1 MEPLIWILA
10 VVFAVSFLS
19 NVSPF
24 VGASYTLF
32 ATLYLTLI
40 GPTPFNFVAVALVSA
55 VGATVAKLVIYFG
68 AFEFKGPLLKN
79 KNVRLIGR
87 YSSSD
92 AFYLVLFV
100 TALLPVFP
108 FDDYIYI
115 GAGAVSA
122 SLRLMLGVTLLAKAV
137 KSVVEIALEYTILRS
152 LSDLL
157 GIHRLDLTL
166 LLTAAFIV
174 IGIVVYKVDWEEV
187 YARLTRKGRSH
198 TAPPSSA
205 TGLMNMVFQLS
216 EQIRLSFRG
225 RPVITPNPPKSL
237 GRFHVQAYIQ

>member
-1 MEPLIWILA
+1 MEPLIWVLA

-24 VGASYTLF
+24 VGASYTLL

-40 GPTPFNFVAVALVSA
+40 GPTPFNFVAVAIVSA
-55 VGATVAKLVIYFG
+55 IGATVAKAVIYFG
-68 AFEFKGPLLKN
+68 AFGFKGVLLKN
-79 KNVRLIGR
+79 KNVRLIGK
-87 YSSSD
+87 YSSTD
-92 AFYLVLFV
+92 AFYLALFV

-122 SLRLMLGVTLLAKAV
+122 SLRLMLGVTLLAKVA
-137 KSVVEIALEYTILRS
+137 KSVAEIALEYTILRS
-152 LSDLL
+152 LSNLF

-174 IGIVVYKVDWEEV
+174 IGIVVYKVDWEAA
-187 YARLTRKGRSH
+187 YDRLKGMVRPLASPS
-198 TAPPSSA
+198 PPA
-205 TGLMNMVFQLS
+205 TGDQTTMAVPFGT
-216 EQIRLSFRG
+216 RC
-225 RPVITPNPPKSL
+225 SL
-237 GRFHVQAYIQ
+237 E

>member
-24 VGASYTLF
+24 VGASYTLL

-40 GPTPFNFVAVALVSA
+40 GPTPLNFVAVAIVSA

-68 AFEFKGPLLKN
+68 AFGFKDLLLKN

-87 YSSSD
+87 YSMTD
-92 AFYLVLFV
+92 AFYLALFV

-137 KSVVEIALEYTILRS
+137 KSVVEIALEYTILRG

-166 LLTAAFIV
+166 LLTVAFIA
-174 IGIVVYKVDWEEV
+174 IGIIVYKVDWEGA
-187 YARLTRKGRSH
+187 YARLTAKRSS
-198 TAPPSSA
+198 AAVPSSS
-205 TGLMNMVFQLS
+205 V
-216 EQIRLSFRG
+216 
-225 RPVITPNPPKSL
+225 TP
-237 GRFHVQAYIQ
+237 G

>member
-24 VGASYTLF
+24 VGASYTLL

-40 GPTPFNFVAVALVSA
+40 GPTPLNFVAVAIVSA
-55 VGATVAKLVIYFG
+55 IGATVAKMVIYLG
-68 AFEFKGPLLKN
+68 AFGFKGLLLKN

-87 YSSSD
+87 FASTD
-92 AFYLVLFV
+92 AFYLALFV

-122 SLRLMLGVTLLAKAV
+122 GLRLMLGVTLLAKVV
-137 KSVVEIALEYTILRS
+137 KSVAEIALEYTLLRG
-152 LSDLL
+152 LSNLL
-157 GIHRLDLTL
+157 GVQRLDLTL

-174 IGIVVYKVDWEEV
+174 LGIIVYKVDWEAA
-187 YARLTRKGRSH
+187 YARLKRKGRPP
-198 TAPPSSA
+198 APPSSPV
-205 TGLMNMVFQLS
+205 TGGQTLQLC
-216 EQIRLSFRG
+216 L
-225 RPVITPNPPKSL
+225 RPQS
-237 GRFHVQAYIQ
+237 

>member
-24 VGASYTLF
+24 VGASYTLL

-40 GPTPFNFVAVALVSA
+40 GPTPLNFVAVAIVSA
-55 VGATVAKLVIYFG
+55 LGATVAKMVIYFG
-68 AFEFKGPLLKN
+68 AFGFKDLLLRN

-87 YSSSD
+87 YSSTD
-92 AFYLVLFV
+92 AFYLALFV

-122 SLRLMLGVTLLAKAV
+122 SLRLMLGVTLFAKAV
-137 KSVVEIALEYTILRS
+137 KSVVEIALEYTILRG

-174 IGIVVYKVDWEEV
+174 IGIIVYKVDWEGT
-187 YARLTRKGRSH
+187 YARLTGKRRLPAAFS
-198 TAPPSSA
+198 PSD
-205 TGLMNMVFQLS
+205 T
-216 EQIRLSFRG
+216 RG
-225 RPVITPNPPKSL
+225 
-237 GRFHVQAYIQ
+237 

>member
-24 VGASYTLF
+24 VGASYTLL

-40 GPTPFNFVAVALVSA
+40 GPTPFNFVAVAIVSA
-55 VGATVAKLVIYFG
+55 IGATVAKAVIYLG
-68 AFEFKGPLLKN
+68 AFGFKGLLLRN
-79 KNVRLIGR
+79 KNVRLIGK
-87 YSSSD
+87 YSSTD

-122 SLRLMLGVTLLAKAV
+122 SLRLMLGVTLLAKTA
-137 KSVVEIALEYTILRS
+137 KSVAEIALEYTILRS
-152 LSDLL
+152 LAGLL

-166 LLTAAFIV
+166 ILTAAFIIV
-174 IGIVVYKVDWEEV
+174 GIIVYKVDWEAL
-187 YARLTRKGRSH
+187 YARLTGKGRPAGQG
-198 TAPPSSA
+198 TPS
-205 TGLMNMVFQLS
+205 LS
-216 EQIRLSFRG
+216 G
-225 RPVITPNPPKSL
+225 
-237 GRFHVQAYIQ
+237 G

>member
-1 MEPLIWILA
+1 MEALIWILA

-19 NVSPF
+19 NVTPF
-24 VGASYTLF
+24 VGASYTLL

-40 GPTPFNFVAVALVSA
+40 GPTPFNFVAVAIVSA
-55 VGATVAKLVIYFG
+55 LGATVAKLVIYFG
-68 AFEFKGPLLKN
+68 AFEFKGSLLKN
-79 KNVRLIGR
+79 KNVRLLGK

-92 AFYLVLFV
+92 AFYLALFV

-122 SLRLMLGVTLLAKAV
+122 SLRLMLGVTVVAKAI

-157 GIHRLDLTL
+157 GFHRVDLTL

-174 IGIVVYKVDWEEV
+174 IGVVVYKVDWEGV
-187 YARLTRKGRSH
+187 YARLRGKSG
-198 TAPPSSA
+198 SA
-205 TGLMNMVFQLS
+205 ASQPLPAVGV
-216 EQIRLSFRG
+216 
-225 RPVITPNPPKSL
+225 
-237 GRFHVQAYIQ
+237 